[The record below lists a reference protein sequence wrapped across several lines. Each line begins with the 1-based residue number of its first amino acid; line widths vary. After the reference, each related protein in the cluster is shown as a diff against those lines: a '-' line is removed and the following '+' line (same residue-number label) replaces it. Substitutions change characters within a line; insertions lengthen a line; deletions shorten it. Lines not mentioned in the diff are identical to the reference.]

1 MSAARTHT
9 PLRVLVVGATGGLGS
24 QLTRESLS
32 RGHRVSVLVRS
43 PEKLGHVHDTSTLAS
58 VFTGDGS
65 DADSLKTATQNIDV
79 VLNGVGSRPEIA
91 LALANAVKANNV
103 KKLVH
108 IAGGTNVM
116 EDDGVTPLWKKYAA
130 SWPGAEGAYK
140 SHQAGID
147 AIRSTGVNYVVFCPG
162 FMKSVGAKSAEP
174 VAVKVNRFAGDFVS
188 YEDAASVMVDAAEQS
203 VWDGQLITAATNV

>member
-58 VFTGDGS
+58 VFTGDGL

-91 LALANAVKANNV
+91 LALANAVKANNL

-116 EDDGVTPLWKKYAA
+116 EDDGT
-130 SWPGAEGAYK
+130 
-140 SHQAGID
+140 HQAGID
-147 AIRSTGVNYVVFCPG
+147 AIRSTGVTYVVFCPG
-162 FMKSVGAKSAEP
+162 FMKSVGAKSAQP

-188 YEDAASVMVDAAEQS
+188 YEDAASVMVNAAEQS